1 MPRTLPFAGAL
12 VLLALASTHSARAEE
27 IDAVAT
33 AAPSPSLSVRPSAYL
48 GLLGGP
54 GNGWSVLGFET
65 MVLVDNLRLGGFAEA
80 GSQVFG
86 GNVATFGG
94 IVGIGSRPDAG
105 ALDFFL
111 GIEGGTHHYSKLGD
125 DLFSSTVVGGSA
137 TLPFA
142 GARATAT
149 YYFGKS
155 RRFGLGLT
163 AFARADLSTREVAT
177 TTTGGFFENRT
188 ESHLERAGF
197 QNVGAALRFAIAL

>member
-12 VLLALASTHSARAEE
+12 VLLVLASTHSARADEL
-27 IDAVAT
+27 DVV
-33 AAPSPSLSVRPSAYL
+33 APSPSPSVSVRPSAYL
-48 GLLGGP
+48 GLLSGRN
-54 GNGWSVLGFET
+54 NGWSVLGLET
-65 MVLVDNLRLGGFAEA
+65 MVLVDNLRLGGFAEV

-94 IVGIGSRPDAG
+94 TVGIGSRPDAG
-105 ALDFFL
+105 PLDFFL
-111 GIEGGTHHYSKLGD
+111 GVEGGTHHYSKLGD
-125 DLFSSTVVGGSA
+125 DLFATTIAGGSA

-177 TTTGGFFENRT
+177 TTTSGFFENRT

-197 QNVGAALRFAIAL
+197 QNVGAALRFAVAL

>member
-12 VLLALASTHSARAEE
+12 VLLALATTHSARAEE
-27 IDAVAT
+27 IDTVAT
-33 AAPSPSLSVRPSAYL
+33 STSPSVSVRPSAYL
-48 GLLGGP
+48 GLLAGP
-54 GNGWSVLGFET
+54 GNGWALVGLET
-65 MVLVDNLRLGGFAEA
+65 MVLVENLRLGGFAEA

-94 IVGIGSRPDAG
+94 TVGIGSRPDAG
-105 ALDFFL
+105 PLDFFL
-111 GIEGGTHHYSKLGD
+111 GIEGGTHHYSRLGD
-125 DLFSSTVVGGSA
+125 DLFATTVAGGSA

-163 AFARADLSTREVAT
+163 AFARADLTTRDVAT
-177 TTTGGFFENRT
+177 TTTGGLLET
-188 ESHLERAGF
+188 HTDSHLERAGF
-197 QNVGAALRFAIAL
+197 QNAGAALRFAVAL